1 MINMILLPE
10 SQNTKTGNIIQSYS
24 SPSSCPVSCP
34 FKESGCYA
42 KNTHTAKVW
51 ERADN
56 REDKRFI
63 GCQDDLANALT
74 GALWLDK
81 GDRDEVL
88 FRHNIAGDMAV
99 VGTDKFDLATYLS
112 MVSAIMTANY
122 RLKVAG
128 SSKHIKA
135 FTYTHCD
142 YDFYDRGSMRLM
154 QDYMLVNISCETVD
168 EAITEKEYGLNVVL
182 TSIYPEADIAAL
194 KAKGI
199 PAVQCPAQTKG
210 ITCKEWRLCSRDRES
225 VVLFEVHGQSKGK
238 ALRVIQIKRAQ
249 R

>member
-10 SQNTKTGNIIQSYS
+10 SQNIKTGNIIQSYS
-24 SPSSCPVSCP
+24 SLSCLLPLQGKWVLCEEYPGRGQTIVKTTDSL
-34 FKESGCYA
+34 A
-42 KNTHTAKVW
+42 
-51 ERADN
+51 
-56 REDKRFI
+56 
-63 GCQDDLANALT
+63 LANALT

-81 GDRDEVL
+81 GDIDEVL

-99 VGTDKFDLATYLS
+99 VGTTDKFDLATYLS

-182 TSIYPEADIAAL
+182 TSIYP
-194 KAKGI
+194 KGI

-210 ITCKEWRLCSRDRES
+210 ITCKECRLCSRDRES

-238 ALRVIQIKRAQ
+238 ARRVIQIKRAQ
-249 R
+249 H

>member
-1 MINMILLPE
+1 MKMIFLPT
-10 SQNTKTGNIIQSYS
+10 SSNKKTGNIMQSYS
-24 SPSSCPVSCP
+24 SRSTCPVSCP
-34 FKESGCYA
+34 FKDGSCYA
-42 KNTHTAKVW
+42 KNIRTAKVW
-51 ERADN
+51 DRADN

-63 GCQDDLANALT
+63 SCQDDLANALT

-81 GDRDEVL
+81 GDRDEIL

-99 VGTDKFDLATYLS
+99 VGTDKFDIATYLS

-128 SSKHIKA
+128 SHKYIKA
-135 FTYTHCD
+135 YTYTHCAYSIND
-142 YDFYDRGSMRLM
+142 KNSIRLM
-154 QDYMLVNISCETVD
+154 KDYMLVNISCETVD
-168 EAITEKEYGLNVVL
+168 EAVITKGRGLNAVL

-210 ITCKEWRLCSRDRES
+210 ITCKECRLCSRDREA

-238 ALRVIQIKRAQ
+238 ARRVIQIKRAQ
-249 R
+249 H

>member
-1 MINMILLPE
+1 ML
-10 SQNTKTGNIIQSYS
+10 
-24 SPSSCPVSCP
+24 C
-34 FKESGCYA
+34 KEYPR
-42 KNTHTAKVW
+42 

-56 REDKRFI
+56 REDNRFI

-128 SSKHIKA
+128 SSKYIKA

-210 ITCKEWRLCSRDRES
+210 ITCKECRLCSRDREA
-225 VVLFEVHGQSKGK
+225 VVIFEVHGQSKGK
-238 ALRVIQIKRAQ
+238 ARRVIQITRAQ
-249 R
+249 H